1 MKRRVIRIDEEKCT
15 GCGLCARE
23 CHEGAIAVVNGKAR
37 LLRDDYCDGMGD
49 CLPSC
54 PAGAIAFEEREAA
67 EYDPAA
73 VERRRQSREG
83 GAGLKNWPVQ
93 IKLAPLKASWLEGAE
108 LLIAADCTAYA
119 YPDMHSKLMEG
130 RAVLIACPKLDGVD
144 YSVKL
149 TEIFAGNDIT
159 EITIAR
165 MLVPCC
171 GGLELAV
178 RRAVEAS
185 GKDIP
190 VSVVTISPDGKII

>member
-1 MKRRVIRIDEEKCT
+1 MIFSRIMLKYHQLQDAASFGGPDGRSGGDKVKRRVIRIDEEKCT
-15 GCGLCARE
+15 GCGLCARA

-93 IKLAPLKASWLEGAE
+93 IKLAPQ
-108 LLIAADCTAYA
+108 
-119 YPDMHSKLMEG
+119 G
-130 RAVLIACPKLDGVD
+130 RAQRLP
-144 YSVKL
+144 
-149 TEIFAGNDIT
+149 
-159 EITIAR
+159 
-165 MLVPCC
+165 
-171 GGLELAV
+171 
-178 RRAVEAS
+178 EA
-185 GKDIP
+185 
-190 VSVVTISPDGKII
+190 

>member
-1 MKRRVIRIDEEKCT
+1 M
-15 GCGLCARE
+15 L
-23 CHEGAIAVVNGKAR
+23 
-37 LLRDDYCDGMGD
+37 
-49 CLPSC
+49 S
-54 PAGAIAFEEREAA
+54 
-67 EYDPAA
+67 
-73 VERRRQSREG
+73 
-83 GAGLKNWPVQ
+83 
-93 IKLAPLKASWLEGAE
+93 
-108 LLIAADCTAYA
+108 
-119 YPDMHSKLMEG
+119 
-130 RAVLIACPKLDGVD
+130 ACPKLDGVD